1 VAGVLCGLAALGY
14 HGIAAAVGVVREQTG
29 LNAAELA
36 LQVGLPPV
44 AIALWEHGSLIP
56 APTTCCGWQ
65 RCSPPT
71 SAQPTR
77 HHGPTDR
84 PRHAT
89 PPLT

>member
-56 APTTCCGWQ
+56 APTPAAAGNGA
-65 RCSPPT
+65 RRRPPGPG
-71 SAQPTR
+71 PTR
-77 HHGPTDR
+77 HHGPTGPGTQ
-84 PRHAT
+84 PRR
-89 PPLT
+89 